1 MCRVL
6 VQELGV
12 VQAQRTSSNQLGP
25 QQNSASKVCI
35 GLPHAFGVVQLY
47 RTVTNNSF
55 PGERSVQGASAL
67 VQAYRTS
74 SNLLEPQHR
83 RESKVC
89 RVLSPEFG
97 VVQLYRTVA
106 NKHFTGEARCAGCL
120 STRSGWFTYGE
131 PPRPTAAQREQG
143 V

>member
-12 VQAQRTSSNQLGP
+12 VQAQRTSSNQLDP

-55 PGERSVQGASAL
+55 PGERSVQGASAQVWGTIL
-67 VQAYRTS
+67 QIFAS
-74 SNLLEPQHR
+74 ISNYNMEH
-83 RESKVC
+83 VM
-89 RVLSPEFG
+89 LS
-97 VVQLYRTVA
+97 
-106 NKHFTGEARCAGCL
+106 
-120 STRSGWFTYGE
+120 
-131 PPRPTAAQREQG
+131 
-143 V
+143 